1 MKTSNKVIH
10 FFGNVMMTNGHKG
23 LAELASGKVDVDT
36 LKPGEFACFVNKP
49 FTAMKLLTA
58 EGVLIYWKQPH
69 HRLLYK
75 DVVTTLPQFLK
86 DANIGFST
94 EVQAA
99 ITRYYKKFL
108 SKKSTRKVGSKLKV
122 VTPAA

>member
-23 LAELASGKVDVDT
+23 LAELASNKVDVDN

-75 DVVTTLPQFLK
+75 DVVTTLPHFLK
-86 DANIGFST
+86 DANIGFSD

-99 ITRYYKKFL
+99 ISRYYRKFL
-108 SKKSTRKVGSKLKV
+108 KKSSRKGGGKLKV
-122 VTPAA
+122 ISPAA